1 MYSNYYPSKQNVF
14 KLFTHTTSTSS
25 TIKSIIEKYDQSN
38 FVVIIH
44 FHTQTSLHLLNI
56 IGPTLFTNNVALA
69 FNTLQS
75 YQFSYINHTSNLIL
89 NHTKTISL
97 FFSRTLSSIKIFIFL
112 KMDNLPKCPANYTT
126 LTPLTFLM
134 RASASY
140 ANRPSVIHE
149 GTQFTWSQT
158 YDRCRR
164 LASSLRALN
173 ISKNDVVSLHIKYLN
188 I

>member
-1 MYSNYYPSKQNVF
+1 MYSNYYPSKKKMYSNYS
-14 KLFTHTTSTSS
+14 HTTSS
-25 TIKSIIEKYDQSN
+25 TIKSIIEKYYQSN

-97 FFSRTLSSIKIFIFL
+97 FFFPSHSLVSKYSFFL
-112 KMDNLPKCPANYTT
+112 KMDKLPKCPANYTT